1 MPKAYWIGG
10 YRSIPDPEK
19 LRRYSELATIGVHAN
34 GGRFLARG
42 GRMTV
47 QEQGVKERT
56 VIVEWDSYEQAVAAY
71 ESEIYRKAIDALPK
85 GVTRDFRIVE
95 GSE

>member
-10 YRSIPDPEK
+10 YRTVPDPEK
-19 LRRYSELATIGVHAN
+19 LRRYSELATIGVYAA

-42 GRMTV
+42 GRLTV
-47 QEQGVKERT
+47 HEQGVMERT
-56 VIVEWDSYEQAVAAY
+56 VIVEWDSYDQALAAY
-71 ESEIYRKAIDALPK
+71 QSELYQKAVDALPE

-95 GSE
+95 GVE